1 MRKRAQPAEHIEFH
15 ATGRGQL
22 FRNFILGSQ
31 DGIVNVLGI
40 VLGVATATSSISIIL
55 LAGLAATFAE
65 SISMAAVAYTS
76 TRAEAE
82 HYQSEVKREKSEMK
96 NLPERERQEIVDIYR
111 AKGFSGKLLDQIVEH
126 VCSDKKLWLDTMMS
140 EELHLENPE
149 GTMSSFR
156 QGILVGFSALI
167 GSFIPLLPFFFLNVS
182 QSFFLSLGA
191 SLLALFLIGAYK
203 SNLTSGKWLSGGIEL
218 MLIGGTAGLA
228 GFIVGLL
235 FKV

>member
-1 MRKRAQPAEHIEFH
+1 
-15 ATGRGQL
+15 
-22 FRNFILGSQ
+22 
-31 DGIVNVLGI
+31 VNVLGI
-40 VLGVATATSSISIIL
+40 VLGVATATSSTSIIL

-82 HYQSEVKREKSEMK
+82 HFQSEVKREKSEMK
-96 NLPERERQEIVDIYR
+96 NLPERERQEIMDIYH
-111 AKGFSGKLLDQIVEH
+111 AKGFSGKLLDQIVEQ

-156 QGILVGFSALI
+156 QGVLVGFSALI
-167 GSFIPLLPFFFLNVS
+167 GSFIPLLPFFFLSVS